1 MGSWVLGSRTEG
13 ALKGFGVRD
22 LNFCSSNYYLCESG
36 QVIQL
41 QGWDDKTRTG
51 MFLKLGLRMHSLGG
65 RIFFPFNGFPHYL
78 VVGWPGFFFFFP
90 DLVHFGQYAIF

>member
-1 MGSWVLGSRTEG
+1 MGSWVLESRTEG

-41 QGWDDKTRTG
+41 QGWDDKTRNVSQTG
-51 MFLKLGLRMHSLGG
+51 SEDAFFGG
-65 RIFFPFNGFPHYL
+65 
-78 VVGWPGFFFFFP
+78 
-90 DLVHFGQYAIF
+90 